1 MPASSL
7 NLTEL
12 CAFAFHKERVA
23 ARRLCKSAGITE
35 EDALRQILQAAA
47 APNSIDAHLAVRRQ
61 TAAHAQ
67 DCLAQRR
74 SEQAARRHVKALAR
88 VIDAQAWQGWFDGS
102 ATPNPGKMGIGAL
115 LQSPDGRQF
124 SISRAVGDGDGN
136 KAECLALIALLQRA
150 VKEGAQTLVIFGD
163 SQIVIDAV
171 ANSGSDQGFS
181 DLRREAQSWMTK
193 ISVLRLYWIPRHKNS
208 QADALSQDALK

>member
-7 NLTEL
+7 EFTEL
-12 CAFAFHKERVA
+12 FALAYHKERVA

-35 EDALRQILQAAA
+35 EEALRQILQTAA
-47 APNSIDAHLAVRRQ
+47 APDSIDSYLAVRRQ
-61 TAAHAQ
+61 TAEHARH
-67 DCLAQRR
+67 CLAQRR
-74 SEQAARRHVKALAR
+74 SVQTARRHDKALAR
-88 VIDAQAWQGWFDGS
+88 TIDAQAWQGWFDGS
-102 ATPNPGKMGIGAL
+102 ATPNPGKMGVGVL
-115 LQSPDGRQF
+115 LRSPNGQEFR
-124 SISRAVGDGDGN
+124 ISRAVGDGDGN
-136 KAECLALIALLQRA
+136 QAECLALIALLQCA

-181 DLRREAQSWMTK
+181 DLRREAQTWMTK